1 MPRLLAKVE
10 GKGNGIKTVIVNMT
24 DVAKALGRPPTYPT
38 KFFGCEL
45 GAQTQFDLKNDR
57 FIVNGAHEAGKLQQM
72 LDIFIKKFVLCPN
85 CDNPETVLQVH
96 TKKQT
101 ISQSCKA
108 CGYNGL
114 LDMRHKLTTF
124 ILKNPPEVSPAA
136 QGASLTE
143 GKKAKRKD
151 GKNKDERGSP
161 KQGSDSDNELDAPD
175 TNVRSNEDD
184 DDWAV
189 DVSAAAVKARMEDLT
204 SGAKG
209 LTISDDLEKSSKERA
224 DLFYA
229 YVKQRRDQNLVS
241 KTDKDI
247 AVEADRLEVKDKAP
261 LILCELLFDGNII
274 AQIKTHT
281 RLLQRFTC
289 DNQKAQK
296 SLLSG
301 IECVVQLHTAVL
313 LPKISHILKMLYD
326 CDIVEEEVLLD
337 WAQKPSRSK
346 HVSKELSADIHTKAQ
361 PFIKWLKE
369 AEEESEEDEED
380 DSDVEIEYDDRARAA
395 TLKEQGKTP
404 TPASVKPVTTTVT
417 RQEPEETEELD
428 IDAI

>member
-1 MPRLLAKVE
+1 MMKVF
-10 GKGNGIKTVIVNMT
+10 
-24 DVAKALGRPPTYPT
+24 L
-38 KFFGCEL
+38 
-45 GAQTQFDLKNDR
+45 
-57 FIVNGAHEAGKLQQM
+57 
-72 LDIFIKKFVLCPN
+72 
-85 CDNPETVLQVH
+85 
-96 TKKQT
+96 
-101 ISQSCKA
+101 S
-108 CGYNGL
+108 
-114 LDMRHKLTTF
+114 
-124 ILKNPPEVSPAA
+124 
-136 QGASLTE
+136 
-143 GKKAKRKD
+143 
-151 GKNKDERGSP
+151 
-161 KQGSDSDNELDAPD
+161 
-175 TNVRSNEDD
+175 
-184 DDWAV
+184 
-189 DVSAAAVKARMEDLT
+189 
-204 SGAKG
+204 
-209 LTISDDLEKSSKERA
+209 
-224 DLFYA
+224 
-229 YVKQRRDQNLVS
+229 
-241 KTDKDI
+241 
-247 AVEADRLEVKDKAP
+247 
-261 LILCELLFDGNII
+261 
-274 AQIKTHT
+274 QIKTHT